1 MGRLAAST
9 SALMARGMDAGSA
22 QATALRGLAG
32 IVARQGSVLGFE
44 RTFTVG
50 AILFAAVFP
59 LVWLLRAPPK
69 QGAAAGPRPHVEIE
83 V

>member
-1 MGRLAAST
+1 
-9 SALMARGMDAGSA
+9 
-22 QATALRGLAG
+22 
-32 IVARQGSVLGFE
+32 VARQGSVLGFE

-50 AILFAAVFP
+50 AILFASVFP